1 MVYDIGIDA
10 IASIVAIPMSLE
22 QAIEAGERLLVEAT
36 ERLMRTLLLGAAMT
50 VRSADV
56 KETAEAW

>member
-1 MVYDIGIDA
+1 
-10 IASIVAIPMSLE
+10 MSLE

-56 KETAEAW
+56 KETAAAW